1 MNEKTNNQFVKVFG
15 LLAVWIVFGLM
26 WIKTGSVAFM
36 ILPIIYPAIT
46 ARRY

>member
-1 MNEKTNNQFVKVFG
+1 MTENSNNQIIKVLG
-15 LLAVWIVFGLM
+15 SLALWIVCGLI

-46 ARRY
+46 ARRA